1 MGKTYQSA
9 ALAAVHEVALGLAEA
24 GTMGK
29 RRLRDFDALCLTPVE
44 ASHTRLCRGHADDQQ
59 HGGDQ
64 QDENCQ
70 TQSRLRPAS
79 NAVTARGVS

>member
-24 GTMGK
+24 GAMAK
-29 RRLRDFDALCLTPVE
+29 RRLRGVDALCLTPVE
-44 ASHTRLCRGHADDQQ
+44 PSHPRLYGGHAGNEQ

-64 QDENCQ
+64 PDENCQ

-79 NAVTARGVS
+79 NAVTVRGTS